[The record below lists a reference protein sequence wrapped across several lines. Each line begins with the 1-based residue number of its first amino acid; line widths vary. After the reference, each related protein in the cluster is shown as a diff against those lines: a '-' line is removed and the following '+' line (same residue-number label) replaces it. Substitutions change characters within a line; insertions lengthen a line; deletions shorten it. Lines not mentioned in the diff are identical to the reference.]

1 MCMFRKVIRY
11 ENINHKLIRMN
22 AYSFVLLVLSLLHS
36 QNFYA
41 TSFYNIFHTGNVI
54 SHSCAR
60 TTMECQDEL

>member
-1 MCMFRKVIRY
+1 
-11 ENINHKLIRMN
+11 MN